1 MSITT
6 SNYADIVLFLQKN
19 KLFSGLSEQ
28 QFQLLL
34 PLMEVI
40 SLDEGEYLIREGEHG
55 KEFFILQEG
64 TVEVLK
70 KQENSD
76 IDHRLT
82 VLHAG
87 EAIGEIALV
96 EKTQRTASIRA
107 ITSSILLKFPI
118 DKLKNLSLEN
128 SDYAENT
135 KKLTD
140 LLGHLQQTVAEPP
153 VFARLTT
160 NLAKT
165 LSDRLYKTNVIT
177 VDALKKELEHAKT
190 RISMGKFM
198 ISVIS
203 LMMFYLFSLKATT
216 AFANQLLSTTLV
228 SIPLILIF
236 AGVLFYF
243 IKDSG
248 YPLSTFGLTF
258 NNWKKAIIE
267 SLAWT
272 PLLLLIVIIL
282 KWITIHTVSSMKD
295 TPLLQFSTNEISP
308 FSYGKLLLIIAGYL
322 IMTPVQEFITRGC
335 LQSSLQEFFVGPRRI
350 FLAILISNLLFSGS
364 HLHISL
370 GLALFVFF
378 FGLFWGW
385 LYSRHSTLVGVS
397 LSHLIVGGFAFFIVG
412 IQLPF

>member
-1 MSITT
+1 MSITE
-6 SNYADIVLFLQKN
+6 SNYSDIILFLQKN
-19 KLFSGLSEQ
+19 KLFQGLSEQ
-28 QFQLLL
+28 QFRLLL
-34 PLMEVI
+34 PLVEVI
-40 SLDEGEYLIREGEHG
+40 SLDAGEYLIHEGENG
-55 KEFFILQEG
+55 KEFFILQDG

-82 VLHAG
+82 ILHPG

-107 ITSSILLKFPI
+107 ITPSILLKFPI
-118 DKLKNLSLEN
+118 DKLKNLSLE
-128 SDYAENT
+128 SIDYRENAE
-135 KKLTD
+135 KLTE
-140 LLGHLQQTVAEPP
+140 LLRHLQQTVTEPP
-153 VFARLTT
+153 VFTRLTT

-165 LSDRLYKTNVIT
+165 LSDRLFKTNVIT

-203 LMMFYLFSLKATT
+203 LMMFYLFSLKMTT
-216 AFANQLLSTTLV
+216 TFASQLFSTTLV

-248 YPLSTFGLTF
+248 YPLSTFGITF
-258 NNWKKAIIE
+258 NNWKSAVAE
-267 SLAWT
+267 SLLWT
-272 PLLLLIVIIL
+272 PLLLVIVVIL
-282 KWITIHTVSSMKD
+282 KWIMVHTIPSLQYR
-295 TPLLQFSTNEISP
+295 PLFEFSTNEISP
-308 FSYGKLLLIIAGYL
+308 FSYAKLALIIAGYL
-322 IMTPVQEFITRGC
+322 ILTPVQEFITRGC
-335 LQSSLQEFFVGPRRI
+335 LQSSLQEFFVGPRKV
-350 FLAILISNLLFSGS
+350 FLAIFISNLLFSGT

-385 LYSRHSTLVGVS
+385 LYSRHKTLIGVS

-412 IQLPF
+412 IKLPI